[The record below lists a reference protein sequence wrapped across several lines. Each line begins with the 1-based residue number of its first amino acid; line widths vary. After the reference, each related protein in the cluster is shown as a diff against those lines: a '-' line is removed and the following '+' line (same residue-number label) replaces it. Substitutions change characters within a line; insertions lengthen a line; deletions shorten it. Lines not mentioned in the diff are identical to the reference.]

1 VATDALEQ
9 RVNLY
14 ATPEGQ
20 EYGVDEETRQKIIDY
35 FISEGIEAKI
45 GRHKAMLNLKYKGT
59 KFMFYWTTSRWG
71 VYNKKTGKEPSKF
84 YWSSGA
90 IDLSKRFI
98 KKERAV

>member
-1 VATDALEQ
+1 
-9 RVNLY
+9 
-14 ATPEGQ
+14 
-20 EYGVDEETRQKIIDY
+20 
-35 FISEGIEAKI
+35 
-45 GRHKAMLNLKYKGT
+45 
-59 KFMFYWTTSRWG
+59 MFYWTTSRWG